1 MENLLVSIIVV
12 TFNAGKTLQKC
23 LDSIYQQTY
32 KNIELIIID
41 GLSNDNTLEIIKK
54 NEDKIS
60 FWISE
65 KDDGVYDAMNKSLKY
80 VKGDRI
86 FFLGADDMLMPDF
99 SLIVNDLLDPNII
112 YFGSSK
118 FKKRIEGKKFK
129 PYNLCKRNI
138 VHQSIFYPKAVFSK
152 YQYELKYPVL
162 ADYYLNIRCY
172 SDGQY
177 KFEFLPYI
185 VSIFTPGGLSSRIK
199 DVQFEMDKD
208 QIMEENFKKIIY
220 YRYLLRKFKKR
231 IGL

>member
-1 MENLLVSIIVV
+1 MEFPLVSIIIV
-12 TFNAGKTLQKC
+12 TFNAGKTLQNC
-23 LDSIYQQTY
+23 LDSIFQQTY
-32 KNIELIIID
+32 KNIEIIIID
-41 GLSNDNTLEIIKK
+41 GLSNDNTVEILKK

-60 FWISE
+60 LWISE
-65 KDDGVYDAMNKSLKY
+65 KDEGVYDAMNKSLKY
-80 VKGDRI
+80 LKGDRI
-86 FFLGADDMLMPDF
+86 FFLGADDMLLPDF
-99 SLIVNDLLDPNII
+99 SLMAGNFLDSNII
-112 YFGSSK
+112 YYGKSK

-162 ADYYLNIRCY
+162 ADYYLNIRCF
-172 SDGQY
+172 SDGQF

-199 DVQFEMDKD
+199 DAQFEMDKD
-208 QIMEENFKKIIY
+208 QIMEDNFKKIIY